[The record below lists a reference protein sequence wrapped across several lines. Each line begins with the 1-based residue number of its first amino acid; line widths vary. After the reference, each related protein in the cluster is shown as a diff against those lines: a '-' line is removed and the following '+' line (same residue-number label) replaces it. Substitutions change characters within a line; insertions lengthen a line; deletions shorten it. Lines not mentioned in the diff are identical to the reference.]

1 MKIKVFIIMI
11 AIMTLSMLAGCAKSD
26 DDSALVVGTDAA
38 FPPFE
43 FVEEETKDIIGFDI
57 DLMNAIAEKAGLE
70 IVYQNVAWDPLLAG
84 MADCQYDMAISAMTI
99 TADRA
104 EQFSF
109 SDPYINAGQII
120 TVTVNNNTI
129 TNPEDL
135 VGMTIGAQI
144 GTTGAMEAEAIADT
158 TVKVYDTYE
167 LAFLDLANGQ
177 IDAVIG
183 DYPTALAF
191 ANKNSD
197 SLKVVGDI
205 FTDENYG
212 IAFCKGNDELISKVN
227 AALAELKSEGFIEDL
242 VVTWYSSAD

>member
-1 MKIKVFIIMI
+1 MKQKFFIILTIVM
-11 AIMTLSMLAGCAKSD
+11 AMGLLASCAQSGD
-26 DDSALVVGTDAA
+26 ALVVATDAA

-43 FVEEETKDIIGFDI
+43 FVDENTKEIIGFDI
-57 DLMNAIAEKAGLE
+57 DLMNAIAEKADLE
-70 IVYQNVAWDPLLAG
+70 IIYQNVAWDPLLAG

-99 TADRA
+99 TAERA

-109 SDPYINAGQII
+109 SDPYINAGQI
-120 TVTVNNNTI
+120 VAVQVDNDTI
-129 TNPEDL
+129 NGPEDL

-144 GTTGAMEAEAIADT
+144 GTTGAMEAEAIEDT

-177 IDAVIG
+177 VDAVVA
-183 DYPTALAF
+183 DYPTAVAF
-191 ANKNSD
+191 VNQNSNI
-197 SLKVVGDI
+197 LKVVGEV

-227 AALAELKSEGFIEDL
+227 AALAELKADGYIEEL
-242 VVTWYSSAD
+242 VVEWYGDAE